1 MEIHFTKTATAMAT
15 AKMRS
20 KVRTVFAVA
29 SLTSTTLEPL
39 PRKKV
44 RKAKIE
50 RRLHELVLK
59 KLNSV
64 LEGRRVDTLR
74 FRFKKIEGRSNVPP
88 DRKKEKQHQ
97 RPIKERFLQK
107 REARLMDSLAGS
119 SFLSKYP
126 PFDISRLWHVGDW

>member
-74 FRFKKIEGRSNVPP
+74 FRFNRRKSKQRRGGASVCLKIQTGPRGTYAEANFVLYSLML
-88 DRKKEKQHQ
+88 
-97 RPIKERFLQK
+97 FL
-107 REARLMDSLAGS
+107 
-119 SFLSKYP
+119 
-126 PFDISRLWHVGDW
+126 